1 MQSRLPNPIR
11 AYFAAAN
18 AHDADACAACFTDD
32 AVVRDEGRDAVGT
45 AAIRRW
51 SEEVSRKY
59 RPAVT
64 VLEIAEAAGKTVV
77 TGQVSGRFPGSPA
90 DLRHTFTLKG
100 DKIARLEIV
109 P

>member
-11 AYFAAAN
+11 AYFAGAN
-18 AHDADACAACFTDD
+18 AHDADACAACFAED
-32 AVVRDEGRDAVGT
+32 AVVRDEGRDRAGA
-45 AAIRRW
+45 AAIRQW

-59 RPAVT
+59 HPTVA

-77 TGQVSGRFPGSPA
+77 TGRVSGRFPGSPV